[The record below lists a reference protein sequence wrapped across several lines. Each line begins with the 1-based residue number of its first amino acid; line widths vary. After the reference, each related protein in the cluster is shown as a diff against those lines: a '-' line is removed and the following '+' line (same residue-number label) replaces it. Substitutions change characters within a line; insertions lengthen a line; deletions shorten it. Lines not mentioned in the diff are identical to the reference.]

1 MGDVDHTATGVTKNL
16 AEGPKLF
23 HHAGVVVPKQIVEHL
38 LGRKEQLLVGF
49 QIAAGQKQSTFKRG
63 TSAFGQQNLQVHAI
77 KAKNHHAGGQCH
89 LEIRFLLRKVYH
101 ITHGSKLVWRFDVA
115 MQRGVDVQKRDEK
128 MWTTVVKGNVPFGP
142 MFDAPSPQST
152 SSSNRPRD
160 LVRAGVPAIPGAKIQ
175 PQAKELEEVVLGAM
189 MVEKSAVNAVIDVLQ
204 PESFYVEAYGEV
216 FRAIQTLFN
225 NSEPIDLLTVT
236 EQLRKDGKLDML
248 GGSHRVASLT
258 SRVASSAN
266 VEFHARIIAQKHIQR
281 ELIRVSNAI
290 IEKAYDETSD
300 VFDLLDEAES
310 KLFEVAE
317 GNIRKSYESMST
329 VMRQALD
336 DIEAARNNEDGVSG
350 VPSGFH
356 DLDKITGGWQRS
368 DMIVLAARPG
378 MGKTAFVLS
387 MARNMAVDHD
397 IPVAVFSLEMSAVQ
411 LVQRLISSETEINSD
426 KFRKGNLEEHEYQQ
440 LHSRCGKLS
449 KAPLFIDDTPG
460 LNIFELRAK
469 CRRLKAQHGIDMVI
483 IDYLQLMSAGS
494 DKGNREQ
501 EISSISRSIKGIA
514 KELDVP
520 IIALS
525 QLSRNVETR
534 GGDKRPLLS
543 DLRESGAIEQD
554 ADIVAFIYRAEYY
567 GITEHPDGIDTAGLG
582 ELILAKHRHGAL
594 DTIKMKFVKNL
605 AKFANYDTFSD
616 LGMGGG
622 AMQPNAAFGA
632 PVTKT
637 LPSKMNDDPISGGDA
652 PF

>member
-1 MGDVDHTATGVTKNL
+1 MY
-16 AEGPKLF
+16 
-23 HHAGVVVPKQIVEHL
+23 
-38 LGRKEQLLVGF
+38 
-49 QIAAGQKQSTFKRG
+49 KR
-63 TSAFGQQNLQVHAI
+63 Q
-77 KAKNHHAGGQCH
+77 
-89 LEIRFLLRKVYH
+89 
-101 ITHGSKLVWRFDVA
+101 
-115 MQRGVDVQKRDEK
+115 
-128 MWTTVVKGNVPFGP
+128 
-142 MFDAPSPQST
+142 
-152 SSSNRPRD
+152 
-160 LVRAGVPAIPGAKIQ
+160 
-175 PQAKELEEVVLGAM
+175 
-189 MVEKSAVNAVIDVLQ
+189 VNAVIDVLQ

-216 FRAIQTLFN
+216 FHAIQTLFN

-236 EQLRKDGKLDML
+236 EQLRKEGKLDML
-248 GGSHRVASLT
+248 GGSQRVASLT

-356 DLDKITGGWQRS
+356 DLDKLTGGWQRS

-397 IPVAVFSLEMSAVQ
+397 IPVAVFSLEMSSVQ

-469 CRRLKAQHGIDMVI
+469 CRRLKAQHGIDLVI

-605 AKFANYDTFSD
+605 AKFTNYDTFGD
-616 LGMGGG
+616 LGMAGG

-637 LPSKMNDDPISGGDA
+637 LPSKMNDDPIPGDDA

>member
-1 MGDVDHTATGVTKNL
+1 MMEESQQASRSTSRNR
-16 AEGPKLF
+16 E
-23 HHAGVVVPKQIVEHL
+23 
-38 LGRKEQLLVGF
+38 LGRM
-49 QIAAGQKQSTFKRG
+49 
-63 TSAFGQQNLQVHAI
+63 
-77 KAKNHHAGGQCH
+77 GG
-89 LEIRFLLRKVYH
+89 LPV
-101 ITHGSKLVWRFDVA
+101 
-115 MQRGVDVQKRDEK
+115 
-128 MWTTVVKGNVPFGP
+128 
-142 MFDAPSPQST
+142 
-152 SSSNRPRD
+152 
-160 LVRAGVPAIPGAKIQ
+160 PGAKVQ
-175 PQAKELEEVVLGAM
+175 PQAKELEQVVLGAM
-189 MVEKSAVNAVIDVLQ
+189 MMEKAAVNTVIDVLQ
-204 PESFYVEAYGEV
+204 PESFYVEAHGEV
-216 FRAIQTLFN
+216 FRHQTLFN
-225 NSEPIDLLTVT
+225 KSEPIDLLTVT
-236 EQLRKDGKLDML
+236 EQLRLE
-248 GGSHRVASLT
+248 GSWTCWETTGWRMT
-258 SRVASSAN
+258 TRVASSAN

-281 ELIRVSNAI
+281 ELIRVSNTI

-317 GNIRKSYESMST
+317 GNIRKSYESRST

-605 AKFANYDTFSD
+605 AKFANYDTFGD
-616 LGMGGG
+616 LGMAGG

-637 LPSKMNDDPISGGDA
+637 LPSKMNDDPISGDDA

>member
-1 MGDVDHTATGVTKNL
+1 
-16 AEGPKLF
+16 
-23 HHAGVVVPKQIVEHL
+23 
-38 LGRKEQLLVGF
+38 
-49 QIAAGQKQSTFKRG
+49 
-63 TSAFGQQNLQVHAI
+63 
-77 KAKNHHAGGQCH
+77 
-89 LEIRFLLRKVYH
+89 
-101 ITHGSKLVWRFDVA
+101 
-115 MQRGVDVQKRDEK
+115 
-128 MWTTVVKGNVPFGP
+128 

-160 LVRAGVPAIPGAKIQ
+160 LGRGGVPAIPGAKIQ

-368 DMIVLAARPG
+368 DMVVLAARPG

-605 AKFANYDTFSD
+605 AKFINYDTFGD
-616 LGMGGG
+616 LGVAGV

-632 PVTKT
+632 TVTKT
-637 LPSKMNDDPISGGDA
+637 LPSKMNEDPVSGGDT

>member
-1 MGDVDHTATGVTKNL
+1 
-16 AEGPKLF
+16 
-23 HHAGVVVPKQIVEHL
+23 
-38 LGRKEQLLVGF
+38 
-49 QIAAGQKQSTFKRG
+49 
-63 TSAFGQQNLQVHAI
+63 
-77 KAKNHHAGGQCH
+77 
-89 LEIRFLLRKVYH
+89 
-101 ITHGSKLVWRFDVA
+101 
-115 MQRGVDVQKRDEK
+115 MQRGLDVQNRDEK
-128 MWTTVVKGNVPFGP
+128 MWITVVKGSVPFEP

-160 LVRAGVPAIPGAKIQ
+160 LVRTGVPAIPGAKIQ

-356 DLDKITGGWQRS
+356 DLDKLTGGWQRS
-368 DMIVLAARPG
+368 DMVVLAARPG

-469 CRRLKAQHGIDMVI
+469 CRRLKAQHGIDLVI

-616 LGMGGG
+616 LGMAGG

-637 LPSKMNDDPISGGDA
+637 LPSKMNDDAIPGDDA

>member
-1 MGDVDHTATGVTKNL
+1 
-16 AEGPKLF
+16 
-23 HHAGVVVPKQIVEHL
+23 
-38 LGRKEQLLVGF
+38 
-49 QIAAGQKQSTFKRG
+49 
-63 TSAFGQQNLQVHAI
+63 
-77 KAKNHHAGGQCH
+77 
-89 LEIRFLLRKVYH
+89 
-101 ITHGSKLVWRFDVA
+101 
-115 MQRGVDVQKRDEK
+115 MQRGVDVQNRDEK
-128 MWTTVVKGNVPFGP
+128 MWITVVKGSVPFGP

-160 LVRAGVPAIPGAKIQ
+160 LVRTGVPAIPGAKIQ

-225 NSEPIDLLTVT
+225 NSDPIDLLTVT

-605 AKFANYDTFSD
+605 AKFANYDTFGD
-616 LGMGGG
+616 LGMAGG
-622 AMQPNAAFGA
+622 AMQPNAAFGV

-637 LPSKMNDDPISGGDA
+637 LPSKMNDDPISGDDA

>member
-1 MGDVDHTATGVTKNL
+1 
-16 AEGPKLF
+16 
-23 HHAGVVVPKQIVEHL
+23 
-38 LGRKEQLLVGF
+38 
-49 QIAAGQKQSTFKRG
+49 
-63 TSAFGQQNLQVHAI
+63 
-77 KAKNHHAGGQCH
+77 
-89 LEIRFLLRKVYH
+89 
-101 ITHGSKLVWRFDVA
+101 
-115 MQRGVDVQKRDEK
+115 MQRGVDVQNRDEK
-128 MWTTVVKGNVPFGP
+128 MWITVVKGSVPFGP

-605 AKFANYDTFSD
+605 AKFANYDTFGD
-616 LGMGGG
+616 LGMAGG

-637 LPSKMNDDPISGGDA
+637 LPSKMNDDPIAGDDA

>member
-1 MGDVDHTATGVTKNL
+1 
-16 AEGPKLF
+16 
-23 HHAGVVVPKQIVEHL
+23 
-38 LGRKEQLLVGF
+38 
-49 QIAAGQKQSTFKRG
+49 
-63 TSAFGQQNLQVHAI
+63 
-77 KAKNHHAGGQCH
+77 
-89 LEIRFLLRKVYH
+89 
-101 ITHGSKLVWRFDVA
+101 
-115 MQRGVDVQKRDEK
+115 MQRGLDVQNRDEK
-128 MWTTVVKGNVPFGP
+128 MWITVVKGSVPFEP

-605 AKFANYDTFSD
+605 AKFANYDTFGD

-637 LPSKMNDDPISGGDA
+637 LPSKMNDDPVAGDDA

>member
-1 MGDVDHTATGVTKNL
+1 
-16 AEGPKLF
+16 
-23 HHAGVVVPKQIVEHL
+23 
-38 LGRKEQLLVGF
+38 
-49 QIAAGQKQSTFKRG
+49 
-63 TSAFGQQNLQVHAI
+63 
-77 KAKNHHAGGQCH
+77 
-89 LEIRFLLRKVYH
+89 
-101 ITHGSKLVWRFDVA
+101 

>member
-1 MGDVDHTATGVTKNL
+1 
-16 AEGPKLF
+16 
-23 HHAGVVVPKQIVEHL
+23 
-38 LGRKEQLLVGF
+38 
-49 QIAAGQKQSTFKRG
+49 
-63 TSAFGQQNLQVHAI
+63 
-77 KAKNHHAGGQCH
+77 
-89 LEIRFLLRKVYH
+89 
-101 ITHGSKLVWRFDVA
+101 
-115 MQRGVDVQKRDEK
+115 MQRGVDVQNRDEK
-128 MWTTVVKGNVPFGP
+128 MWITVVKRNVPFGP

-605 AKFANYDTFSD
+605 AKFANYDTFAD

-637 LPSKMNDDPISGGDA
+637 LPSKMNDDPVAGDDA

>member
-1 MGDVDHTATGVTKNL
+1 
-16 AEGPKLF
+16 
-23 HHAGVVVPKQIVEHL
+23 
-38 LGRKEQLLVGF
+38 
-49 QIAAGQKQSTFKRG
+49 
-63 TSAFGQQNLQVHAI
+63 
-77 KAKNHHAGGQCH
+77 
-89 LEIRFLLRKVYH
+89 
-101 ITHGSKLVWRFDVA
+101 
-115 MQRGVDVQKRDEK
+115 MQRGVDVQNRDEK
-128 MWTTVVKGNVPFGP
+128 MWITVVKGSVPFGP
-142 MFDAPSPQST
+142 MFDAPSSQST

-236 EQLRKDGKLDML
+236 EQLRKEGKLDML

-605 AKFANYDTFSD
+605 AKFANYDTFGD
-616 LGMGGG
+616 LGMAGG

-637 LPSKMNDDPISGGDA
+637 LPSKMNDDPISGDEA

>member
-1 MGDVDHTATGVTKNL
+1 MRL
-16 AEGPKLF
+16 
-23 HHAGVVVPKQIVEHL
+23 
-38 LGRKEQLLVGF
+38 
-49 QIAAGQKQSTFKRG
+49 
-63 TSAFGQQNLQVHAI
+63 
-77 KAKNHHAGGQCH
+77 
-89 LEIRFLLRKVYH
+89 
-101 ITHGSKLVWRFDVA
+101 
-115 MQRGVDVQKRDEK
+115 GVDVQNRNEK
-128 MWTTVVKGNVPFGP
+128 MWITVVKGSVPCRP
-142 MFDAPSPQST
+142 MFDAPSPQNT

-605 AKFANYDTFSD
+605 AKFTNYDTFGD
-616 LGMGGG
+616 LGMAGG
-622 AMQPNAAFGA
+622 AMQPNAAFGS

-637 LPSKMNDDPISGGDA
+637 LPSKMNDDPVSGGDA

>member
-1 MGDVDHTATGVTKNL
+1 
-16 AEGPKLF
+16 
-23 HHAGVVVPKQIVEHL
+23 
-38 LGRKEQLLVGF
+38 
-49 QIAAGQKQSTFKRG
+49 
-63 TSAFGQQNLQVHAI
+63 
-77 KAKNHHAGGQCH
+77 
-89 LEIRFLLRKVYH
+89 
-101 ITHGSKLVWRFDVA
+101 
-115 MQRGVDVQKRDEK
+115 MQRGVDVQNRDEK
-128 MWTTVVKGNVPFGP
+128 MWITVVKGSVPFGP

-160 LVRAGVPAIPGAKIQ
+160 LVRAGMPAIPGAKIQ

-236 EQLRKDGKLDML
+236 EQLRKEGKLDML

-605 AKFANYDTFSD
+605 AKFANYDTFGD

-637 LPSKMNDDPISGGDA
+637 LPSKMNDDPVAGDDA

>member
-1 MGDVDHTATGVTKNL
+1 
-16 AEGPKLF
+16 
-23 HHAGVVVPKQIVEHL
+23 
-38 LGRKEQLLVGF
+38 
-49 QIAAGQKQSTFKRG
+49 
-63 TSAFGQQNLQVHAI
+63 
-77 KAKNHHAGGQCH
+77 
-89 LEIRFLLRKVYH
+89 
-101 ITHGSKLVWRFDVA
+101 
-115 MQRGVDVQKRDEK
+115 MQRGVDVQNRYEK
-128 MWTTVVKGNVPFGP
+128 MWITVVKGNVPFGP

-336 DIEAARNNEDGVSG
+336 DIEVARNNEDGVSG

-605 AKFANYDTFSD
+605 AKFANYDTFGD

-637 LPSKMNDDPISGGDA
+637 LPSKMNDDPVAGDDA

>member
-1 MGDVDHTATGVTKNL
+1 
-16 AEGPKLF
+16 
-23 HHAGVVVPKQIVEHL
+23 
-38 LGRKEQLLVGF
+38 
-49 QIAAGQKQSTFKRG
+49 
-63 TSAFGQQNLQVHAI
+63 
-77 KAKNHHAGGQCH
+77 
-89 LEIRFLLRKVYH
+89 
-101 ITHGSKLVWRFDVA
+101 
-115 MQRGVDVQKRDEK
+115 MQRGVDVQNRDEK
-128 MWTTVVKGNVPFGP
+128 MWITVVKGSVPFGP

-175 PQAKELEEVVLGAM
+175 PQAKDLEEVVLGAM

-236 EQLRKDGKLDML
+236 EQLRKEGKLDML

-605 AKFANYDTFSD
+605 AKFANYDTFGD
-616 LGMGGG
+616 LGMAGG

-637 LPSKMNDDPISGGDA
+637 LPSKMNDDPIAGDDA

>member
-1 MGDVDHTATGVTKNL
+1 
-16 AEGPKLF
+16 
-23 HHAGVVVPKQIVEHL
+23 
-38 LGRKEQLLVGF
+38 
-49 QIAAGQKQSTFKRG
+49 
-63 TSAFGQQNLQVHAI
+63 
-77 KAKNHHAGGQCH
+77 
-89 LEIRFLLRKVYH
+89 
-101 ITHGSKLVWRFDVA
+101 
-115 MQRGVDVQKRDEK
+115 MQRGVDVQNRDEK
-128 MWTTVVKGNVPFGP
+128 MWITVVKGSVPFGP

-160 LVRAGVPAIPGAKIQ
+160 LVRTGVPAIPGAKIQ

-225 NSEPIDLLTVT
+225 NSDPIDLLTVT

-356 DLDKITGGWQRS
+356 DLYKITGGWQRS

-605 AKFANYDTFSD
+605 AKFANYDTFGD
-616 LGMGGG
+616 LGMAGG
-622 AMQPNAAFGA
+622 AMQPNAAFGV

-637 LPSKMNDDPISGGDA
+637 LPSKMNDDPISGDDA

>member
-1 MGDVDHTATGVTKNL
+1 
-16 AEGPKLF
+16 
-23 HHAGVVVPKQIVEHL
+23 
-38 LGRKEQLLVGF
+38 
-49 QIAAGQKQSTFKRG
+49 
-63 TSAFGQQNLQVHAI
+63 
-77 KAKNHHAGGQCH
+77 
-89 LEIRFLLRKVYH
+89 
-101 ITHGSKLVWRFDVA
+101 
-115 MQRGVDVQKRDEK
+115 MQRSVDVQNRDEK
-128 MWTTVVKGNVPFGP
+128 MWITVVKGNVPFGP

-605 AKFANYDTFSD
+605 AKFDNYDTFGD

-637 LPSKMNDDPISGGDA
+637 LPSKMNDDPVAGDDA

>member
-1 MGDVDHTATGVTKNL
+1 
-16 AEGPKLF
+16 
-23 HHAGVVVPKQIVEHL
+23 
-38 LGRKEQLLVGF
+38 
-49 QIAAGQKQSTFKRG
+49 
-63 TSAFGQQNLQVHAI
+63 
-77 KAKNHHAGGQCH
+77 
-89 LEIRFLLRKVYH
+89 
-101 ITHGSKLVWRFDVA
+101 

-128 MWTTVVKGNVPFGP
+128 MWITVVKGNVPFGP

-605 AKFANYDTFSD
+605 AKFANYDTFGD

-637 LPSKMNDDPISGGDA
+637 LPSKMNDDPVAGDDA

>member
-1 MGDVDHTATGVTKNL
+1 M
-16 AEGPKLF
+16 P
-23 HHAGVVVPKQIVEHL
+23 
-38 LGRKEQLLVGF
+38 
-49 QIAAGQKQSTFKRG
+49 
-63 TSAFGQQNLQVHAI
+63 
-77 KAKNHHAGGQCH
+77 
-89 LEIRFLLRKVYH
+89 
-101 ITHGSKLVWRFDVA
+101 
-115 MQRGVDVQKRDEK
+115 RGVDVQNRDEK
-128 MWTTVVKGNVPFGP
+128 MWITVVKGSVPFGP

-236 EQLRKDGKLDML
+236 EQLRKEGKLDML

-329 VMRQALD
+329 VMRHALD

-469 CRRLKAQHGIDMVI
+469 CRRLKAQHGVDMVI

-605 AKFANYDTFSD
+605 AKFANYDTFGD
-616 LGMGGG
+616 LGMAGG
-622 AMQPNAAFGA
+622 AMQPNQAFGS

-637 LPSKMNDDPISGGDA
+637 LPSKMNDDPISGDDA

>member
-1 MGDVDHTATGVTKNL
+1 
-16 AEGPKLF
+16 
-23 HHAGVVVPKQIVEHL
+23 
-38 LGRKEQLLVGF
+38 
-49 QIAAGQKQSTFKRG
+49 
-63 TSAFGQQNLQVHAI
+63 
-77 KAKNHHAGGQCH
+77 
-89 LEIRFLLRKVYH
+89 
-101 ITHGSKLVWRFDVA
+101 
-115 MQRGVDVQKRDEK
+115 MQRSLYVQNRDEK
-128 MWTTVVKGNVPFGP
+128 MWITVVKGNVPFGP

-605 AKFANYDTFSD
+605 AKFANYDTFGD

-637 LPSKMNDDPISGGDA
+637 LPSKMNDDPVAGDDA